1 MGRRNAHIFFKHS
14 NDMNQILKI
23 KWKTIYKEIL
33 SNKTDDK
40 RHHISVSKQIS
51 QKKSYNYLRII
62 LIDSC
67 SNETIDF
74 ERSFNIN

>member
-23 KWKTIYKEIL
+23 KWKKIL